1 MREDEMQF
9 CQNSKFLNFN
19 RKDSFNHEFNN
30 KNFYDSNVKFE
41 KANLITT
48 NSDCKKPTSHKK
60 SSVSSSQKSDE
71 VFHKINL
78 EKVKINILIYRLLDN
93 EKREQLL

>member
-9 CQNSKFLNFN
+9 CQNSQFLNFN

-30 KNFYDSNVKFE
+30 KNFYDSNAKFD
-41 KANLITT
+41 KYNLNMT
-48 NSDCKKPTSHKK
+48 NSDCKKQMSSNKK
-60 SSVSSSQKSDE
+60 STVGASQKSDE

-78 EKVKINILIYRLLDN
+78 EKVKINI
-93 EKREQLL
+93 